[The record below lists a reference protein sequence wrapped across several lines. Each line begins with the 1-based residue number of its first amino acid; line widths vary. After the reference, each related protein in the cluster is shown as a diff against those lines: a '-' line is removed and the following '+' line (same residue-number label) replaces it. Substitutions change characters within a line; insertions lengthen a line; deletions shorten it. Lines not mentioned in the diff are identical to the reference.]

1 MKNLFK
7 SLFYSII
14 LGLAVM
20 VSFTSCDKDEEDDST
35 ATKALIVDKT
45 WKVTDYKSE
54 KSNATFDAVMEIYVN
69 SVQMEIVFNKANVY
83 TGTYLIPQMGETPMT
98 VTGTWSLDSDGK
110 SLKFDGKNGII
121 EKLTASE
128 FEVSFSQEDFQSMN
142 MNTGE
147 TLETGRVT
155 MVMEAK

>member
-7 SLFYSII
+7 SLFYSVV

-20 VSFTSCDKDEEDDST
+20 VSFTSCDKDEDDDSA

-54 KSNATFDAVMEIYVN
+54 KGDITFDAVMDMYVN
-69 SVQMEIVFNKANVY
+69 SVQMEIVFEKTNIY
-83 TGTYLIPQMGETPMT
+83 TGTIILPELGGASMSVP
-98 VTGTWSLDSDGK
+98 GTWSLDSDGK
-110 SLKFDGKNGII
+110 SLKFDGKNGTI
-121 EKLTASE
+121 EKLTATD
-128 FEVSFSQEDFQSMN
+128 FEISFAQEDFQAMDLYE
-142 MNTGE
+142 GKV
-147 TLETGRVT
+147 LETGRVT